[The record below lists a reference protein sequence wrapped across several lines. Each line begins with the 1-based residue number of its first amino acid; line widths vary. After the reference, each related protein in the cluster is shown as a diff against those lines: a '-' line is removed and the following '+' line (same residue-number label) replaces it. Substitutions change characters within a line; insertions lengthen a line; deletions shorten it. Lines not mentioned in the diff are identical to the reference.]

1 MPAGTSLGSGIA
13 LQSGGRSDYWMR
25 KLADDWAA
33 RRAAAA
39 KAAQEKKKQAADNQK
54 WFLGMLTVPEGMAPV
69 MMDGA
74 ALLIDQAYTKAEDA
88 FESGDLTSLH
98 KIITDTKIGVN
109 QIKRANDDFGK
120 LLEDPNADLP
130 PGLRV
135 AWNQDGTKW
144 DDLKIY
150 GNYLAKF
157 PIFGENYSISIPE
170 TLPPYKPKLLER
182 DTFELLNVDKS
193 GKLVKPEARLSGT
206 LTSVYKRREFVSQAR
221 KQEYFDELMKDPV
234 WMQKTITKIIASKPP
249 EDIPKYDLNRS
260 INETPEQFLTRNP
273 DLAKQIEAV
282 TWDFVNANSQGDII
296 TPFTGT
302 APQPREKKQSNVVLV
317 RYDSEQTIPGKTI
330 GMKNLSPE
338 DKKEMG
344 LPEWGPTDVP
354 VPFKYDA
361 SINVNETG
369 PSIIAVTQ
377 RMIDV
382 NPELEGM
389 VSISVTPGTMYRNTY
404 DGKWYVAGKV
414 DNYYTSEEEF
424 LSPSERDAKITTM
437 EPFIPYEDMMG
448 AIRGKYP
455 DMEEY
460 TSGGGNVPSQS
471 GSNKGA
477 GDNIF

>member
-74 ALLIDQAYTKAEDA
+74 ASLIEQAYTNAEGA

-109 QIKRANDDFGK
+109 QIKRANDDMGK

-150 GNYLAKF
+150 ANYLAKF

-170 TLPPYKPKLLER
+170 TLPPYKPRLLER

-234 WMQKTITKIIASKPP
+234 WMQKTITKIIASKPDQ
-249 EDIPKYDLNRS
+249 DIPKYDLNRS
-260 INETPEQFLTRNP
+260 INETPEQFLARNP

-302 APQPREKKQSNVVLV
+302 APQPRESDEPSSILVVMS
-317 RYDSEQTIPGKTI
+317 DKQTIPGKKWDDQGNVINWSGDGGIGANINLNPDFSFDARVSVSKAGTSTI
-330 GMKNLSPE
+330 
-338 DKKEMG
+338 
-344 LPEWGPTDVP
+344 P
-354 VPFKYDA
+354 VT
-361 SINVNETG
+361 E
-369 PSIIAVTQ
+369 
-377 RMIDV
+377 RMIKM

-389 VSISVTPGTMYRNTY
+389 TSIQFSPGELLRGIRP
-404 DGKWYVAGKV
+404 DGSYGWYSTGKV
-414 DNYYTSEEEF
+414 ESFMTDDDEYLTEEQ
-424 LSPSERDAKITTM
+424 KQYKTTTLN
-437 EPFIPYEDMMG
+437 PLIPYQDVLPMIIG
-448 AIRGKYP
+448 PYP
-455 DMEEY
+455 DINQVVSG
-460 TSGGGNVPSQS
+460 SGGTRSAVG
-471 GSNKGA
+471 GSGA
-477 GDNIF
+477 GDDIF